1 MIKGDAMSVKIRV
14 SRGKLYLDLY
24 WQGERRWENLHL
36 TVPADKATAKET
48 MRLADIL
55 RAKREQQLV
64 AGEFGLQDIV
74 AGKQGLVEYAA
85 KLASTQ
91 DKKNPL
97 PKSIHYL
104 KEYAGTIT
112 LGGITPTWLTGY
124 RDFLLHQEAL
134 GEATASKYLS
144 VLKTVIHQAIRDR
157 LIIRDP
163 CEGVKGIKVPE
174 AMTQHLTFPEIERL
188 AKTPMGGE
196 LGADIKKAFLF
207 ACFTGLRISD
217 LRGLKWGNIERD
229 PLALRK
235 IQQKTKAIVKIPLA
249 ATAWTIIDDK
259 KIHHADESVFPR
271 LTTKTNTNLYLVE
284 WARKAGI
291 EKQLGWHVARRSF
304 GTLALQ
310 KGADLKTVSKLLGH
324 TDLKHTDKYLK
335 TDTGTMQRAIDALP
349 TIDMDKKGD
358 IVPMRK
364 AK

>member
-1 MIKGDAMSVKIRV
+1 MGVKVRV
-14 SRGKLYLDLY
+14 SRGKLFLDIY
-24 WQGERRWENLHL
+24 WQGERKWENLHL
-36 TVPADKATAKET
+36 SLPADKATAKET
-48 MRLADIL
+48 MRLADII

-74 AGKQGLVEYAA
+74 AGKQGLVEYAT

-91 DKKNPL
+91 HKKNPL

-104 KEYAGTIT
+104 KEYAGTVT
-112 LGGITPTWLTGY
+112 LGGVTSKWLDGY

-144 VLKTVIHQAIRDR
+144 VLKTVLHQAIRDR

-174 AMTQHLTFPEIERL
+174 ALTQHLTLAEIERL
-188 AKTPMGGE
+188 AKTPIGGG
-196 LGADIKKAFLF
+196 LGADVKKAFLF

-229 PLALRK
+229 PLAIQK

-249 ATAWTIIDDK
+249 ATAWAIIDDK
-259 KIHHADESVFPR
+259 AIHHADAPVFPE
-271 LTTKTNTNLYLVE
+271 LAAKVKTNTNVYLVA
-284 WARKAGI
+284 WAKHAGI
-291 EKQLGWHVARRSF
+291 EKRLGWHVARRSF

-310 KGADLKTVSKLLGH
+310 NGSDLKTVSKLLGH
-324 TDLKHTDKYLK
+324 TNLKHTEKYLK
-335 TDTGTMQRAIDALP
+335 TDSGTMQRAIDALP
-349 TIDMDKKGD
+349 EIDLEKKGD

-364 AK
+364 AE

>member
-1 MIKGDAMSVKIRV
+1 MGVKIRV
-14 SRGKLYLDLY
+14 SRGKLFLDIY
-24 WQGERRWENLHL
+24 WQGERKWENLHL
-36 TVPADKATAKET
+36 SLPADKATAKET
-48 MRLADIL
+48 MRLADII

-74 AGKQGLVEYAA
+74 AGKQGLVEYAT
-85 KLASTQ
+85 KLASAQ

-112 LGGITPTWLTGY
+112 LGGITPTWLDGY
-124 RDFLLHQEAL
+124 RNFLLHQEAL

-144 VLKTVIHQAIRDR
+144 VLKTVLHQAIRDR

-174 AMTQHLTFPEIERL
+174 ALTQHLTFPEIERL
-188 AKTPMGGE
+188 AKTPIGGN
-196 LGADIKKAFLF
+196 LGADVKKAFLF

-249 ATAWTIIDDK
+249 ATAWAIIKDE
-259 KIHHADESVFPR
+259 KIHHADEPVFPE
-271 LTTKTNTNLYLVE
+271 LAAKVKTNTNVYLVA
-284 WARKAGI
+284 WAKKAGI

-310 KGADLKTVSKLLGH
+310 NGGDLKTVSKLLGH
-324 TDLKHTDKYLK
+324 TNLKHTDKYLK

-349 TIDMDKKGD
+349 TIDLDKKGD
-358 IVPMRK
+358 IVPIRK